1 MNPLFIGLIFT
12 SVLLALIA
20 LRVPMA
26 TAMIAAATGG
36 IIVLQGWDAAL
47 FQVGATP
54 FAVTEYGLSVVPLF
68 ILMAEIA
75 ARSGLAR
82 ELYAAG
88 AAFVG
93 HWPGGLAIATL
104 LGCAG
109 FATISGSSLATA
121 ATIGGVALKEM
132 DRFRYDRRLASGT
145 VAAGGTIGILIPPS
159 ILMVIYGVMTEQSIG
174 KLFAAG
180 FLPGL
185 MLTGLFIITVLVWV
199 SLRPKA
205 APRSSR
211 VPFRHR
217 LIALK
222 EVWAVVLIF
231 LVVIGG
237 IYGGLFTPTEAAGIG
252 AAATLLAAAARRKMT
267 FAVFR
272 DSLLASAATSAM
284 VFLIVIGSSLFSS
297 FLTVTGMT
305 TALKSLVSGTGIS
318 PLTVLIIVLLVYAV
332 LGCFMES
339 LGMVLLTV
347 PVFYPILIQV
357 GYDPIWFG
365 IILVMVVELGL
376 VTPPVGLNVY
386 VVKGVAPHIPLGQ
399 IFIGIVPFIAAF
411 ALGMVLL
418 IIWPGIA
425 LWLPRVLGP

>member
-1 MNPLFIGLIFT
+1 MNPLLVGLVFT
-12 SVLLALIA
+12 GVLLALIA

-26 TAMIAAATGG
+26 VAMIAAAVGG
-36 IIVLQGWDAAL
+36 IVMLQGWDAAL
-47 FQVGATP
+47 FQVGAVP
-54 FAVTEYGLSVVPLF
+54 FSTTEYGLSVVPLF
-68 ILMAEIA
+68 ILMAEFA

-82 ELYAAG
+82 ELYAAA

-93 HWPGGLAIATL
+93 HWRGGLAIATL

-132 DRFRYDRRLASGT
+132 DRFRYDPRLASGT
-145 VAAGGTIGILIPPS
+145 VASGGTIGILIPPS
-159 ILMVIYGVMTEQSIG
+159 ILMVIYGVMVEQSIG

-180 FLPGL
+180 FLPGI
-185 MLTGLFIITVLVWV
+185 MLTGLFIITVVIWT
-199 SLRPKA
+199 SLRPEA
-205 APRSSR
+205 APRSDR
-211 VPFRHR
+211 LPFRAR
-217 LIALK
+217 LHPLK
-222 EVWAVVLIF
+222 EVWSVLLIF
-231 LVVIGG
+231 VVVIGG

-252 AAATLLAAAARRKMT
+252 AVATLVVAVVRGKMTGAVFKDSLMAAA
-267 FAVFR
+267 V
-272 DSLLASAATSAM
+272 TSSM

-305 TALKSLVSGTGIS
+305 TALKNLVSGAGVP
-318 PLTVLIIVLLVYAV
+318 PLAVLIIILLVYVV

-347 PVFYPILIQV
+347 PVFYPVLIQL

-386 VVKGVAPHIPLGQ
+386 VVRGVAPHIGLGQ
-399 IFIGIVPFIAAF
+399 IFAGIVPFLIAF
-411 ALGMVLL
+411 VLGIVLL
-418 IIWPGIA
+418 IIWPEIA
-425 LWLPRVLGP
+425 LWLPRLLYP

>member
-1 MNPLFIGLIFT
+1 MNPLLIGFVFT
-12 SVLLALIA
+12 GVLLALIA

-26 TAMIAAATGG
+26 TAMIASAAGG

-47 FQVGATP
+47 FQIGATP

-68 ILMAEIA
+68 ILMAELA

-93 HWPGGLAIATL
+93 HWRGGLAIATL

-132 DRFRYDRRLASGT
+132 DRFQYDARLASGT

-180 FLPGL
+180 LIPGIL
-185 MLTGLFIITVLVWV
+185 LTALFILTVVIWT
-199 SLRPKA
+199 SLRPAA
-205 APRSSR
+205 APRYER
-211 VPFRHR
+211 LPFRVR

-222 EVWAVVLIF
+222 EVWSVVLIF
-231 LVVIGG
+231 VIVIGG

-252 AAATLLAAAARRKMT
+252 AAATLIVATVRGRMTRKI
-267 FAVFR
+267 FKE
-272 DSLLASAATSAM
+272 SLMASAATSAM

-305 TALKSLVSGTGIS
+305 TALKNLVSGQGVT
-318 PLTVLIIVLLVYAV
+318 PLTVLVIVLLVYVV

-386 VVKGVAPHIPLGQ
+386 VVRGVAPHIPLGH
-399 IFIGIVPFIAAF
+399 IFIGIVPFLGAF
-411 ALGMVLL
+411 VAGIVLL
-418 IIWPGIA
+418 IIWPDIA

>member
-1 MNPLFIGLIFT
+1 MSPLVVGILFT
-12 SVLLALIA
+12 GILLALIA

-26 TAMIAAATGG
+26 AAMIAAAVGG

-47 FQVGATP
+47 FQVGAVP
-54 FAVTEYGLSVVPLF
+54 FSATDYGLSVVPLF
-68 ILMAEIA
+68 ILMAEFA

-82 ELYAAG
+82 ELYAAA

-93 HWPGGLAIATL
+93 HWRGGLAIATL

-132 DRFRYDRRLASGT
+132 DRFRYDPRLASGT
-145 VAAGGTIGILIPPS
+145 VASGGTIGILIPPS

-180 FLPGL
+180 FVPGL
-185 MLTGLFIITVLVWV
+185 ILTALYIVTVVVWT
-199 SLRPKA
+199 SLRPAA
-205 APRSSR
+205 APRSER
-211 VPFRHR
+211 LPLGARFR
-217 LIALK
+217 ALK
-222 EVWAVVLIF
+222 QVWSVLLIF
-231 LVVIGG
+231 VIVIGG

-252 AAATLLAAAARRKMT
+252 ATATLAVAAARRRMSL
-267 FAVFR
+267 AVFK
-272 DSLLASAATSAM
+272 DSLMSAAATSAM

-297 FLTVTGMT
+297 FLTVTGIT
-305 TALKSLVSGTGIS
+305 EALKSLVGGAGIP
-318 PLTVLIIVLLVYAV
+318 PLAVLLAILLVYVV

-347 PVFYPILIQV
+347 PVFYPILIGV

-365 IILVMVVELGL
+365 IVLVMVVELGL

-386 VVKGVAPHIPLGQ
+386 VVRGVAPHISLGQ
-399 IFIGIVPFIAAF
+399 IFAGIVPFLFAF
-411 ALGMVLL
+411 AAGIALL
-418 IIWPGIA
+418 IAWPNVA
-425 LWLPRVLGP
+425 LWLPRLLYP